1 MNGLVDGAVPAR
13 MRPAGFASLYAIADR
28 AACQVPGRPARWSGA
43 AREQTA
49 AHANTGR
56 HRIFLHPF
64 V

>member
-1 MNGLVDGAVPAR
+1 